1 MYIPYNTINIK
12 FKNKERGVKLMGRRA
27 ENKVL
32 FTMWIDKDLKAQFKE
47 LTKCNMSKVLTNFII
62 EYIKENS
69 EEKDEAD

>member
-1 MYIPYNTINIK
+1 MCIATIIEINK
-12 FKNKERGVKLMGRRA
+12 FKVRERGVTFMGRRA

-69 EEKDEAD
+69 EETGAD